1 MRKASLLVLLVLF
14 SLICIGPVF
23 AQDTPL
29 KKLTKINLSYVE
41 MSEYGKSI
49 GITDEVIGNQLL
61 VGIKRDLPRV
71 ELAHDQ
77 TSSRILIS
85 VGCVEAT
92 QGLAVCETRI
102 ELKRPV
108 LIHLDDGTL
117 TEQSLASVWTRHQV
131 SSAGSAVMAEH
142 VRQFLSQSLTEFAAD
157 YYKQNPN

>member
-1 MRKASLLVLLVLF
+1 MRKASLLLLF
-14 SLICIGPVF
+14 SLICTGSVF

-49 GITDEVIGNQLL
+49 GITDEIVGNQLL

-71 ELAHDQ
+71 QLVDDH

-92 QGLAVCETRI
+92 QGLAVCEIRI
-102 ELKRPV
+102 ELKRPP

-117 TEQSLASVWTRHQV
+117 AEQSLVTVWERHQV
-131 SSAGSAVMAEH
+131 SSAGSAEMAEH
-142 VRQFLSQSLTEFAAD
+142 VRQFLSQSLTKFAAD

>member
-1 MRKASLLVLLVLF
+1 
-14 SLICIGPVF
+14 
-23 AQDTPL
+23 TPL

-49 GITDEVIGNQLL
+49 GITDEIIGNQLL

-71 ELAHDQ
+71 QLVHDQ

-92 QGLAVCETRI
+92 QGLAVCEIRI
-102 ELKRPV
+102 ELKRPA

-117 TEQSLASVWTRHQV
+117 TEQSLATVWMRHQV
-131 SSAGSAVMAEH
+131 SSAGSAEMAEH

-157 YYKQNPN
+157 YYNQNPN

>member
-1 MRKASLLVLLVLF
+1 MRKTSLLVLF

-41 MSEYGKSI
+41 MSEYDKSI
-49 GITDEVIGNQLL
+49 GITDEIIGNQLI

-71 ELAHDQ
+71 QLVSDQ
-77 TSSRILIS
+77 VSSRIMIS

-92 QGLAVCETRI
+92 QGLAVCEIRI
-102 ELKRPV
+102 ELKRPA
-108 LIHLDDGTL
+108 LIHLEDGTL
-117 TEQSLASVWTRHQV
+117 TEQSLTTVWTRHRA
-131 SSAGSAVMAEH
+131 SSAGSAQMAEQ

-157 YYKQNPN
+157 YYMQNPN

>member
-1 MRKASLLVLLVLF
+1 MRKASLLVLF
-14 SLICIGPVF
+14 ILICIGPVF

-41 MSEYGKSI
+41 MNEYGKSI
-49 GITDEVIGNQLL
+49 GITDEVLGNQLL

-71 ELAHDQ
+71 QLVHDQ

-92 QGLAVCETRI
+92 QGLAVCEIII
-102 ELKRPV
+102 ELKRPA
-108 LIHLDDGTL
+108 LIHLDDSTL
-117 TEQSLASVWTRHQV
+117 AEQSLATVWMRHQV
-131 SSAGSAVMAEH
+131 ISTGSAEMIEQ

-157 YYKQNPN
+157 YYKQNLN